1 MQPSRYMKRLI
12 ELVVISDVHLGTY
25 GCNANELN
33 EYLRSIEPQ
42 TLVLNG
48 DIIDIWNFSKSYWP
62 QEHMETIQIIMDFV
76 RQGTKVYYVT
86 GNHDEMLRR
95 FSDMKI
101 GSLEIVDK
109 VILNLDGKRAWIFHG
124 DIFDLSVNYAKWI
137 AKIAGQSYD
146 WIILLNR
153 WINNFLVK
161 IGRER
166 ISLSKQIKYSV
177 KSAIKF
183 VQDFERVAAQH
194 AIDQDYDY
202 VICGH
207 IHQPQM
213 KRFSNYKGSVTYLNS
228 GDWVENLTALEYHEG
243 KWKMFSY
250 LDEFVPDVQEIILS
264 SPNVEKTTLANA
276 AFVQK

>member
-1 MQPSRYMKRLI
+1 MKRLI

-264 SPNVEKTTLANA
+264 SPNVEKTTLAYA